1 MNLLLVIAGI
11 LNFKDEINQV
21 KEYCNWEEA
30 EYLIRVLADKIIKKS
45 NKKYDIILGITN
57 GGIIPARLMAR
68 ELNIYYIQ
76 FIPVINKELQ
86 REEMPL
92 LHKDKKYLVIDEIY
106 DTGDTFSKVSEAV
119 NVDDNGFAFLM
130 SRYEQQQYHHNTEV
144 FVGKILNHN
153 KWVVFPWERT
163 KDYQC

>member
-1 MNLLLVIAGI
+1 MLVIAGI
-11 LNFKDEINQV
+11 LNFKDEINRV
-21 KEYCNWEEA
+21 NSPKEYCSWEEV

-68 ELNIYYIQ
+68 ELNIGYIQ
-76 FIPVINKELQ
+76 FIPVRNKELQ

-106 DTGDTFSKVSEAV
+106 DTGYTFSKVYDV
-119 NVDDNGFAFLM
+119 VKIVDNDFAFLM
-130 SRYEQQQYHHNTEV
+130 SRFEQQYHHNIEASV
-144 FVGKILNHN
+144 AKILNHN
-153 KWVVFPWERT
+153 KWVIFPWERT
-163 KDYQC
+163 KDYQY

>member
-11 LNFKDEINQV
+11 LNFKDEINEV

-68 ELNIYYIQ
+68 GLNIDFIQ
-76 FIPVINKELQ
+76 FIPVRNKELQ

-106 DTGDTFSKVSEAV
+106 DTGDTFSKVYDV
-119 NVDDNGFAFLM
+119 VKVVDNDFAFLM
-130 SRYEQQQYHHNTEV
+130 SKLLE
-144 FVGKILNHN
+144 
-153 KWVVFPWERT
+153 
-163 KDYQC
+163 

>member
-1 MNLLLVIAGI
+1 
-11 LNFKDEINQV
+11 LNFKDEINEV
-21 KEYCNWEEA
+21 NSPKEYCSWEEV
-30 EYLIRVLADKIIKKS
+30 EYHIRVLADKIIKKS
-45 NKKYDIILGITN
+45 IKKYDIILGITN

-68 ELNIYYIQ
+68 ELNIDYIQ
-76 FIPVINKELQ
+76 FLPVRNKELQ

-106 DTGDTFSKVSEAV
+106 DTGDTFSKVYDV
-119 NVDDNGFAFLM
+119 VKVVDNDFGFPM
-130 SRYEQQQYHHNTEV
+130 SRYERYEQQYHHDIEA

-163 KDYQC
+163 RDYQY

>member
-1 MNLLLVIAGI
+1 M
-11 LNFKDEINQV
+11 NFKDEINEV
-21 KEYCNWEEA
+21 NSPKEYCSWEEV

-68 ELNIYYIQ
+68 ELNIDYIQ
-76 FIPVINKELQ
+76 FIPVRNKELQ

-106 DTGDTFSKVSEAV
+106 DTGDTFSKVYDAV
-119 NVDDNGFAFLM
+119 KVVDNDFAFLI
-130 SRYEQQQYHHNTEV
+130 SRYEQQYHH
-144 FVGKILNHN
+144 ILKHS
-153 KWVVFPWERT
+153 
-163 KDYQC
+163 

>member
-11 LNFKDEINQV
+11 LNFKDEINEV

-45 NKKYDIILGITN
+45 NKKYDIILGKTN

-68 ELNIYYIQ
+68 GLNIDFIQ
-76 FIPVINKELQ
+76 FIPVRNKELQ

-106 DTGDTFSKVSEAV
+106 DTGDTFSKVYDVIPLINDFNSFHISLV
-119 NVDDNGFAFLM
+119 SDDRDPIDLREKG
-130 SRYEQQQYHHNTEV
+130 H
-144 FVGKILNHN
+144 LNYLIR
-153 KWVVFPWERT
+153 KAI
-163 KDYQC
+163 